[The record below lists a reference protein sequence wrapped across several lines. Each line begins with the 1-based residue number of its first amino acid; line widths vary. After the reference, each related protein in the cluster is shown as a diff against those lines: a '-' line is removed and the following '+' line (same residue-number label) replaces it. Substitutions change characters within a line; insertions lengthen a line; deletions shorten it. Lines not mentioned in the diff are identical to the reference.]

1 MKRTLLTG
9 ILVVMTAIV
18 FISCNKAKDNDY
30 AVTWGPQNVAMSFEG
45 NVEEIDSLNAMAEQI
60 MNTVCGIYNEEL
72 MKIDAEQQTAML
84 VFRKT
89 NPKEVKKQIAAATD
103 KVEQT
108 LTSINTPT
116 TMDGLY
122 FEVNITMKGITEE
135 YEETIYTES
144 FGDANLLHK

>member
-9 ILVVMTAIV
+9 VLVVMTAIV
-18 FISCNKAKDNDY
+18 FISCNKEKDNDY

-45 NVEEIDSLNAMAEQI
+45 SLEEIDSLNAVSEQI
-60 MNTVCGIYNEEL
+60 MNTVCGIYNDEL
-72 MKIDAEQQTAML
+72 MKIDAEQQTAVL
-84 VFRKT
+84 ILKKT
-89 NPKEVKKQIAAATD
+89 NPKEVKKQIEAATD

-108 LTSINTPT
+108 LASINTPT

>member
-9 ILVVMTAIV
+9 ILVVMAAIV
-18 FISCNKAKDNDY
+18 FTSCNNEKGNDY
-30 AVTWGPQNVAMSFEG
+30 AVTWGPQNVVVSFEG
-45 NVEEIDSLNAMAEQI
+45 NVEEIDSLNAMSEQL
-60 MNTVCGIYNEEL
+60 MNTVCNIYNDEL
-72 MKIDAEQQTAML
+72 MKIDAEPQTSML

-89 NPKEVKKQIAAATD
+89 NPKDVKKQIEAATD

-108 LTSINTPT
+108 LAAINTPT

-122 FEVNITMKGITEE
+122 FEVNITMRGITEA

>member
-1 MKRTLLTG
+1 
-9 ILVVMTAIV
+9 
-18 FISCNKAKDNDY
+18 
-30 AVTWGPQNVAMSFEG
+30 
-45 NVEEIDSLNAMAEQI
+45 
-60 MNTVCGIYNEEL
+60 
-72 MKIDAEQQTAML
+72 MKIDAEPQTAML
-84 VFRKT
+84 IFRKT
-89 NPKEVKKQIAAATD
+89 NPKEVKKQIEAATD

>member
-1 MKRTLLTG
+1 
-9 ILVVMTAIV
+9 
-18 FISCNKAKDNDY
+18 
-30 AVTWGPQNVAMSFEG
+30 
-45 NVEEIDSLNAMAEQI
+45 
-60 MNTVCGIYNEEL
+60 MNTVCGIYNDEL

-89 NPKEVKKQIAAATD
+89 NPKEVKKQIEAATD

-108 LTSINTPT
+108 LASINTPT

-144 FGDANLLHK
+144 FGDANLLYK